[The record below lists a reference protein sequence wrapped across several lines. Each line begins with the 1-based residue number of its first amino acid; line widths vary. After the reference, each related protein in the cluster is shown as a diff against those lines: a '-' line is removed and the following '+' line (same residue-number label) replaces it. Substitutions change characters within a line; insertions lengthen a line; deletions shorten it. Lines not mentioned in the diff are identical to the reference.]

1 MEKIRIAMLG
11 GGIGSMI
18 GASHRDAL
26 MLSGQ
31 YELVAA
37 CFSANE
43 ERNKETAQNVRFSPR
58 LYTHWQDLITQ
69 EAQREDGAR
78 AVIIVTPDHLHFE
91 MCRFALEHKIHVICD
106 KPLCENDGQA
116 QILIDLAIKNQK
128 RLEVTYTVSGD
139 PTYRAMKEYIS
150 QPDFGAIY
158 QISGKL
164 IADWGRGLPELDSN
178 HKMHKQAW
186 RFKKDVGTGALGDV
200 AVHIF
205 EYCRQLV
212 NDAPISLTGSMQKIY
227 DERELSD
234 GGQILL
240 QYPDNLL
247 MNIRYSLSLTDV
259 NHYQITINGIN
270 KAVEYHVFEDDFW
283 VIDENHERHQI
294 KIDAIPNFEPFTEFC
309 EDSHNMT
316 QEQFNGRY
324 RFKNLYD
331 DFAENIRE
339 NKLYTPRDV
348 QQHAGLCG
356 IKMTSKM
363 LKAAQNKQWV
373 DW

>member
-1 MEKIRIAMLG
+1 MIG
-11 GGIGSMI
+11 GGVGSMI

-43 ERNKETAQNVRFSPR
+43 VRNKETAKNILFNTR
-58 LYTHWQDLITQ
+58 LYTQWKELIIR
-69 EAQREDGAR
+69 EAQREDGAK
-78 AVIIVTPDHLHFE
+78 AVIIVTPDYLHFE
-91 MCRFALEHKIHVICD
+91 MCQFALAYDMHVICD
-106 KPLCENDGQA
+106 KPLCENEEQA
-116 QILIDLAIKNQK
+116 QILMDLAVKNHK
-128 RLEVTYTVSGD
+128 RLEVTYTISGD
-139 PTYRAMKEYIS
+139 PTYRAMKEYIN
-150 QPDFGAIY
+150 QPDFGTVY

-164 IADWGRGLPELDSN
+164 IADWGRGLPELNSN

-186 RFKKDVGTGALGDV
+186 RFKKDRGTGALGDV

-212 NDAPISLTGSMQKIY
+212 DAAPLTLTGSMQKIY
-227 DERELSD
+227 KERELSD

-259 NHYQITINGIN
+259 HHYQIIVNGIN
-270 KAVEYHVFEDDFW
+270 KAIEYHVFEDSFW
-283 VIDENHERHQI
+283 VIDENHERYEI
-294 KIDAIPNFEPFTEFC
+294 KVDTIPRYESFTEFC
-309 EDSHNMT
+309 EDGNNLT

-331 DFAENIRE
+331 DFAQNIKE
-339 NKLYTPRDV
+339 NKQYNPQDIR
-348 QQHAGLCG
+348 QHAGLCG

-363 LKAAQNKQWV
+363 LQATQDKQWV